1 MSLVVRSLP
10 LKFSV
15 YSRISI
21 LMPNNVN
28 IYLFQKPNTGNLV
41 SQIIFLILIKNSIM
55 CKYKL
60 FLFVCIWIVNEL
72 LQICLQYMLNIA
84 TIECISTRYITTLKE
99 SNIVMYLVPR
109 IFLQIRVNISRMS
122 SYVNYNFV
130 RG

>member
-1 MSLVVRSLP
+1 
-10 LKFSV
+10 
-15 YSRISI
+15 
-21 LMPNNVN
+21 MPNNVN